1 MEQNHGGATNPVAQ
15 VVKNC
20 ERTQLRQPSTSSAE
34 PIQQANVRF
43 SNPSMQPR
51 LPSLPRKSDVV
62 VPCLLSAPATSP
74 TVLRAI
80 FHAQCH
86 AHRLLTTVALAL
98 ANYPRPAGRTE
109 RVACAAMTTTVTI
122 SSGPALRVTSEIC
135 NGLAL
140 VRALELIVGGPDMA
154 RSSISDGRRFLG
166 YLITT
171 THY

>member
-51 LPSLPRKSDVV
+51 LVRLGSGLSIRVRPGHNLQPSLPRKSDVV

-122 SSGPALRVTSEIC
+122 SSGPGE
-135 NGLAL
+135 
-140 VRALELIVGGPDMA
+140 
-154 RSSISDGRRFLG
+154 
-166 YLITT
+166 
-171 THY
+171 